1 MHLTHEPDPRSL
13 WSLIPFERS
22 VGGKY
27 LSQPAILSFNHADLI
42 LVTYLVT
49 EKHSASHS
57 QSTPAF
63 SGLCFSRMRRHTNVR
78 CVYGFVVF
86 PSYVVSRLC
95 DSTQL
100 QQTASEAPNRH
111 ACAEEGWYNNVRHT
125 GPCVMHE
132 GGPQSSLPWGGIK
145 IKNTHGT
152 PP

>member
-49 EKHSASHS
+49 KKQCVTLPVDTSI
-57 QSTPAF
+57 
-63 SGLCFSRMRRHTNVR
+63 LWMRRHTNVR

-111 ACAEEGWYNNVRHT
+111 ACAEEG
-125 GPCVMHE
+125 
-132 GGPQSSLPWGGIK
+132 
-145 IKNTHGT
+145 
-152 PP
+152 